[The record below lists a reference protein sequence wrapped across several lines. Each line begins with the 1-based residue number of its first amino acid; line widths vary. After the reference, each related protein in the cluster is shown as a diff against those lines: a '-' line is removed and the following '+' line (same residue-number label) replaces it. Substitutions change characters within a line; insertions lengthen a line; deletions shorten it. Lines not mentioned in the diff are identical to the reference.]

1 MHVHIA
7 PRNTDIA
14 LITAAHASALRDA
27 ANACLVDVEALVDGW
42 FEQLGAIPVYQ
53 EGLVHYGLVRSD
65 CRLVFQ
71 RLLGEIGGASV
82 TVEAANI
89 SERVGHSRA
98 LRGIPLSD
106 VLAAIR
112 LDFRVIWDALLV
124 HLGTSDSLL
133 LTESVPRIWEAIER
147 HSQDVT
153 KAYTLTQHGMTHA
166 QQDEN
171 RLWFSRLI
179 ETDGSNHVLNVRACE
194 SLGYEA
200 QGEFTIIAR
209 GMLQDEPLELLNAEL
224 VRRGHISQC
233 QPVEEGT
240 IIVAQLDETNDPTVI
255 RWLNSIDSSLVLL
268 GPVTGVHLVP
278 AGVRLVHAV
287 ATSLP
292 LENGTTTVEEHWPLA
307 ALCAPLETTRIL
319 SARYLDPFHKL
330 PTNERQALE
339 STAAS
344 YIETG
349 SIAETA
355 RREYFHRNTVTNR
368 LEHIASLTGLD
379 LRRPR
384 DAATWLLAKAAHARP
399 HLTRVPRSE

>member
-1 MHVHIA
+1 MSLDRA
-7 PRNTDIA
+7 G
-14 LITAAHASALRDA
+14 ALRDA
-27 ANACLVDVEALVDGW
+27 ANACLVDVEALVDRW
-42 FEQLGAIPVYQ
+42 SEQLSAIPVYQ

-71 RLLGEIGGASV
+71 RLLAEIGGTNVSLDA
-82 TVEAANI
+82 ENI

-124 HLGTSDSLL
+124 HLGTGDSLL
-133 LTESVPRIWEAIER
+133 LTESVPRIWEAVER
-147 HSQDVT
+147 HSQEVT

-179 ETDGSNHVLNVRACE
+179 ETDGANHVLNVRACE
-194 SLGYEA
+194 SLGYRA

-209 GMLQDEPLELLNAEL
+209 SMLQDEPLNLFNAEI
-224 VRRGHISQC
+224 VRRGHVSHC
-233 QPVEEGT
+233 QPVEEGE
-240 IIVAQLDETNDPTVI
+240 IIVAQLDENIDPTVAG
-255 RWLNSIDSSLVLL
+255 WLGSIDSSLVSL
-268 GPVTGVHLVP
+268 GPVAGVHLVP

-292 LENGTTTVEEHWPLA
+292 LEVGTTTVEEHWPLA
-307 ALCAPLETTRIL
+307 ALCSPHESTRIL
-319 SARYLDPFHKL
+319 RARYLDPLLKL
-330 PTNERQALE
+330 PSSERQALE
-339 STAAS
+339 TTAES

-355 RREYFHRNTVTNR
+355 RRGYFHRNTVTNR
-368 LEHIASLTGLD
+368 LEQIGGLTGLD

-384 DAATWLLAKAAHARP
+384 DAATWLLAKAAHAKP
-399 HLTRVPRSE
+399 HSMRLPRAE